1 MTFNEFKLYCI
12 WFVQKYNGMYVKDV
26 LKDCSPIN
34 ENEKLLINN
43 ITFVRE
49 LNVYFMLSK
58 PGYTILRFTNR
69 FEYQSS
75 IYYTLKKYNR
85 ETFEDI
91 I

>member
-34 ENEKLLINN
+34 ENEKLLIN
-43 ITFVRE
+43 
-49 LNVYFMLSK
+49 
-58 PGYTILRFTNR
+58 G
-69 FEYQSS
+69 
-75 IYYTLKKYNR
+75 
-85 ETFEDI
+85 I